1 MRKLTIVMLL
11 GVSVLLFTG
20 CSEAKKQTN
29 TESIISTIDNNSIEL
44 ENKEKLKDELIEE
57 GKVEKEEK
65 NVEKEEKEKNVE
77 KKKQKSVQKIN
88 NSNNTKK
95 EKSSNSTSNNN
106 VIKEEQNDKIESMQ
120 ENKNQEN
127 KNDEDKED
135 IKRPIIIPSEPKE
148 PDNSLNVG
156 TNQFPEEFEKFET
169 ISR

>member
-11 GVSVLLFTG
+11 GVSALLFTG

-44 ENKEKLKDELIEE
+44 ENKEKLKDEFIEE

-65 NVEKEEKEKNVE
+65 NVENVE

-106 VIKEEQNDKIESMQ
+106 VIKEEQNDKIESTQ

-135 IKRPIIIPSEPKE
+135 IKKPIIIPSEPKE